1 MRLDWIRDKVAS
13 GERLSFEDGVGLF
26 LYPDVITIGQL
37 ANSVREKLHG
47 DRTYFNRNMRI
58 EVTNVCVAS
67 CLFCSFAKLEE
78 GAPGAH
84 TMKVEEAWREL
95 EARMHDP
102 PSEIHIVNG
111 LHPGLPFSY
120 YEELLA
126 GFKRIKPDIHL
137 KCFTGVEIHFFARH
151 YGMTYGEVLERLQRA
166 GLDSLP
172 GGGAE
177 IFHPEVRS
185 RIAHDKATAD
195 EWLEVHRVAHGL
207 GMRTNATML
216 YGHIETFE
224 HRVDHLLR
232 LRDLQDGTGGLQAF
246 IPLAFHPDGNG
257 MKNLPAPTALDAL
270 RTIAV
275 SRLLLDNVRHVK
287 AYWVSMTPEVA
298 QIALR
303 FGADD
308 IDGTIVHETIY
319 KAAGSR
325 SPGALSSEQ
334 LVRLIQEAGRIPVE
348 RDTLYHVVREH
359 PRSAVPEGALK
370 VRDRKAAKHLDAAS
384 PATPERGRSDGTPA
398 PGLPE
403 RGRSL
408 KVLS

>member
-1 MRLDWIRDKVAS
+1 MLEAIRQKVHA
-13 GERLSFEDGVGLF
+13 GERLTFEDGVALF
-26 LYPDVITIGQL
+26 RHPDVVAVGQL
-37 ANSVREKLHG
+37 ANEVRERLHA

-95 EARMHDP
+95 EVRMEDP

-126 GFKRIKPDIHL
+126 GFKRIKPDIHM
-137 KCFTGVEIHFFARH
+137 KCFTAVEIHFFAEH
-151 YGMTYGEVLERLQRA
+151 YGMTHREVLERLRRA

-185 RIAHDKATAD
+185 RISHDKATGD
-195 EWLEVHRVAHGL
+195 QYLDVHRAAHAL
-207 GMRTNATML
+207 GIRTNSTML

-232 LRDLQDGTGGLQAF
+232 LRALQDETEGMQAF

-257 MKNLPAPTALDAL
+257 MKNLPAPTAMDAL

-275 SRLLLDNVRHVK
+275 SRLLLDNVPHVK

-308 IDGTIVHETIY
+308 LDGTIVHETIY

-325 SPGALSSEQ
+325 SPRALTVEQ
-334 LVRLIQEAGRIPVE
+334 LVRLIQEAGRVPVE
-348 RDTLYHVVREH
+348 RDTLYNVVE
-359 PRSAVPEGALK
+359 SG
-370 VRDRKAAKHLDAAS
+370 HLV
-384 PATPERGRSDGTPA
+384 T
-398 PGLPE
+398 
-403 RGRSL
+403 
-408 KVLS
+408 

>member
-1 MRLDWIRDKVAS
+1 MLDAIDDKVKR
-13 GERLSFEDGVGLF
+13 GERLTFDDGVALF
-26 LYPDVITIGQL
+26 RHPDVVALGQI
-37 ANSVREKLHG
+37 ATRIRERLHG

-78 GAPGAH
+78 GSPGAH
-84 TMKVEEAWREL
+84 TMTLEQAWAEL
-95 EARMHDP
+95 EQRMDDP
-102 PSEIHIVNG
+102 PREIHVVNG
-111 LHPGLPFSY
+111 LHPGLPFTY

-126 GFKRIKPDIHL
+126 GFKRIKPDVHL
-137 KCFTGVEIHFFARH
+137 KCFTAIEIHFFARH
-151 YGMTYGEVLERLQRA
+151 YGMTYEEVLTRLRKA

-177 IFHPEVRS
+177 IFHPDVRT

-195 EWLEVHRVAHGL
+195 EYLEVHRVAHRG
-207 GMRTNATML
+207 GMKTNATML

-232 LRDLQDGTGGLQAF
+232 LRALQDETDGLQAF
-246 IPLAFHPDGNG
+246 IPLAFHPDGNA
-257 MKNLPAPTALDAL
+257 MRNMPAPTAVDAL
-270 RTIAV
+270 RTVAV
-275 SRLLLDNVRHVK
+275 SRLLLDNVPHIK

-319 KAAGSR
+319 RAAGSR
-325 SPGALSSEQ
+325 SPSGLTVQ
-334 LVRLIQEAGRIPVE
+334 RLVRLIQEAGRIPIE
-348 RDTLYHVVREH
+348 RDTFYAVVSEH
-359 PRSAVPEGALK
+359 PRAALPESALK
-370 VRDRKAAKHLDAAS
+370 PRDRNAGKHLEETAHLSGPGTDG
-384 PATPERGRSDGTPA
+384 ERSSSSGPRA
-398 PGLPE
+398 K
-403 RGRSL
+403 L
-408 KVLS
+408 KVVS

>member
-1 MRLDWIRDKVAS
+1 MLDEAIRKIRQ
-13 GERLSFEDGVGLF
+13 GERLNFEDGLALF
-26 LYPDVITIGQL
+26 RHGDVVTLGQL
-37 ANSVREKLHG
+37 ANEARERLHG

-78 GAPGAH
+78 GAPGAR
-84 TMKVEEAWREL
+84 TMTHEQAWAEL
-95 EARMHDP
+95 RARMDDP

-126 GFKRIKPDIHL
+126 GFKRIKPNIHM
-137 KCFTGVEIHFFARH
+137 KCFTAVEIHFFSRH
-151 YGMTYGEVLERLQRA
+151 YGMTYREVLERLKLA

-177 IFHPEVRS
+177 IFHPDVRG

-195 EWLEVHRVAHGL
+195 EWLEVHRVAHAL

-232 LRDLQDGTGGLQAF
+232 LRALQDETAGFQAF

-257 MKNLPAPTALDAL
+257 MRNLPAPTAIDAL
-270 RTIAV
+270 RTVAV
-275 SRLLLDNVRHVK
+275 SRLLLDNLPHIK

-319 KAAGSR
+319 RAAGSR
-325 SPGALSSEQ
+325 SPDALQTDQ
-334 LVRLIQEAGRIPVE
+334 LVRLIQEAGRVPIE
-348 RDTLYHVVREH
+348 RDTLYNVVREY
-359 PRSAVPEGALK
+359 PRAAVPESAMK
-370 VRDRKAAKHLDAAS
+370 VRDRKAARHL
-384 PATPERGRSDGTPA
+384 GV
-398 PGLPE
+398 LP
-403 RGRSL
+403 
-408 KVLS
+408 

>member
-1 MRLDWIRDKVAS
+1 MASATVEKIRAGKRLAFDEALALFRDSDVLSVGQIANEMR
-13 GERLSFEDGVGLF
+13 ER
-26 LYPDVITIGQL
+26 
-37 ANSVREKLHG
+37 RHG

-67 CLFCSFAKLEE
+67 CLFCSFAKLEA
-78 GAPGAH
+78 GSPGAH
-84 TMKVEEAWREL
+84 TMSLEEAWNEL
-95 EARMHDP
+95 AKRMDDP

-120 YEELLA
+120 YEQLLT
-126 GFKRIKPDIHL
+126 GFKRIKPDVHL
-137 KCFTGVEIHFFARH
+137 KCFTAVEIHFFAIH
-151 YGMTYGEVLERLQRA
+151 YGMTYREVLERLVRA

-177 IFHPEVRS
+177 IFHPDVRT
-185 RIAHDKATAD
+185 RIAHDKATAE

-207 GMRTNATML
+207 GMSTNATML

-232 LRDLQDGTGGLQAF
+232 LRALQDETGGLKAF

-257 MKNLPAPTALDAL
+257 MRNLPAPTAIDAL

-275 SRLLLDNVRHVK
+275 SRLVLDNVPHIK

-298 QIALR
+298 QVALR

-319 KAAGSR
+319 RAAGSR
-325 SPGALSSEQ
+325 SPEALTSSQ
-334 LVRLIQEAGRIPVE
+334 LVRLIQEAGRVPVE
-348 RDTLYHVVREH
+348 RDTLYNVVREY
-359 PRSAVPEGALK
+359 PRPALPEAAVK
-370 VRDRKAAKHLDAAS
+370 VRDRRATKHL
-384 PATPERGRSDGTPA
+384 EV
-398 PGLPE
+398 LP
-403 RGRSL
+403 
-408 KVLS
+408 